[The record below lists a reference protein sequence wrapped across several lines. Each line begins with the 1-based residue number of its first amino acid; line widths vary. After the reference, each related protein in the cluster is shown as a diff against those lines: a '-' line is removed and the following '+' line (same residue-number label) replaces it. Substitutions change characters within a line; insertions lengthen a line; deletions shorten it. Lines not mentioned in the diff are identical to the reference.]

1 MRLGKVELSRR
12 TVVVGG
18 AALVVA
24 GVGVAA
30 GVASCTRG
38 AADVP
43 VEPTASGDDAEGASK
58 LGGKLVLYSSCSQS
72 LINAAVARFSQD
84 TGVTVSVVRGTE
96 AELAARMAD
105 DAANGEP
112 AADIVWGGDPAWLS
126 VGMEKPVKAEREVAA
141 LAVSPELKDAP
152 ETYSDLLETDLAGR
166 VALCDPATCEA
177 GWLHLVG
184 ALAAA
189 GGTAAGGAL
198 GSDVAWQFV
207 TDLLAVGAVVC
218 ASEDE
223 ALQMVL
229 DGGVDVAL
237 VSEQQARHQ
246 ARRTGEMGV
255 AWPGGGLATATGCAA
270 KVSGC
275 RNASQADAF
284 LDFLSG
290 HDGQQVLTDA
300 LARPVADGVS
310 ASGEDGMPSD
320 DDLEADGIAVPTD
333 AEQRASLLATWES
346 VRAGTWAPAEATD
359 AEAETA
365 EAGL

>member
-1 MRLGKVELSRR
+1 MELSRR

-84 TGVTVSVVRGTE
+84 TGVTVNVVRGTE
-96 AELAARMAD
+96 AELATRMAA

-112 AADIVWGGDPAWLS
+112 AADIVWGGDVAWLS
-126 VGMEKPVKAEREVAA
+126 VGVEKPVKAEREVAA

-152 ETYSDLLETDLAGR
+152 ETYSDLLEADLAGR

-184 ALAAA
+184 ALAA
-189 GGTAAGGAL
+189 GGAL

-207 TDLLAVGAVVC
+207 ADLLAVGAVVC

-270 KVSGC
+270 KVYGC

-290 HDGQQVLTDA
+290 HDGQQVLADA

-320 DDLEADGIAVPTD
+320 DDLEADGIAAPTD

-359 AEAETA
+359 TEAETA